1 MKSDRQAALPTGAF
15 RHLPSPPGPKGN
27 LLTGNAHDFF
37 TDRLGTLTRGR
48 EEFGD
53 VVAYRIGP
61 MRGVVVSRPELIEE
75 VLVHKAKSFKKDVM
89 SHMLHPA
96 TGDGI
101 FLSEGEFWKRQRRM
115 VTPTFHKQK
124 IALYADVMVSY
135 QETMCEWWSEGG
147 ERDVVPDIMETAL
160 GIATKTLFSVD
171 IDCELGRTLSA
182 AMTEVMTAVAMRITS
197 TLPLPEFVPTPLM
210 LRLKRAVAEL
220 DKIVY
225 QFIEERKTGQCSPD
239 DLLSLLLDARDH
251 EGDGTGMTDR
261 QVRDELMT
269 IFMAGFETT
278 SLSLAWMCH
287 LLATHPEIQS
297 RLRREVIEVLG
308 EGRPTAADYL
318 QLRYTE
324 GVVNETLRLYPPVAM
339 IGREA
344 LVDLEL
350 GGFHIRKGTA
360 VWPTPWITHRD
371 PQLWDMP
378 LEVRPERWTS
388 EARAQRPKHS
398 FFPFGGGPHNCVGRM
413 YAMMEMVLG
422 IAIIVRKFELE
433 PMPGKEPHPFPGYTI
448 RPEPGVT
455 VKLVP
460 RPPIEHHQ

>member
-1 MKSDRQAALPTGAF
+1 MSDTKATRPTGDF

-27 LLTGNAHDFF
+27 LLTGNAHAFVN
-37 TDRLGTLTRGR
+37 DRLGTLTRGH

-61 MRGVVVSRPELIEE
+61 IRGVVVSRPDLVDE

-124 IALYADVMVSY
+124 IAIYADAMVSY
-135 QETMCEWWSEGG
+135 IETMCEWWSGGG

-171 IDCELGRTLSA
+171 LDCELGRKLAA
-182 AMTEVMTAVAMRITS
+182 AMSEVMTTVAMRITS
-197 TLPLPEFVPTPLM
+197 ALPLPEFVPTPLM

-220 DKIVY
+220 DKLVY
-225 QFIEERKTGQCSPD
+225 QFIEERKNGQSSAD
-239 DLLSLLLDARDH
+239 DLLSLLLEARDND
-251 EGDGTGMTDR
+251 GDGTGMTDR
-261 QVRDELMT
+261 QVRDEVMT

-287 LLATHPEIQS
+287 VLATHPAIQS
-297 RLRREVIEVLG
+297 QLRREVVEMLG
-308 EGRPTAADYL
+308 ERRATAADYTRL
-318 QLRYTE
+318 PYTE
-324 GVVNETLRLYPPVAM
+324 SVVNETLRLYPPVAM

-344 LVDLEL
+344 LVDVEL
-350 GGFHIRKGTA
+350 GGYRIRKGTA
-360 VWPTPWITHRD
+360 VWPAPWITHRD
-371 PQLWDMP
+371 PHLWDMP
-378 LEVRPERWTS
+378 LEFRPERWTS
-388 EARAQRPKHS
+388 GSRAERPKHS
-398 FFPFGGGPHNCVGRM
+398 FFPFGGGPHNCIGRM

-422 IAIIVRKFELE
+422 IATIVRKYELDSV
-433 PMPGKEPHPFPGYTI
+433 PDMEPHPFPGYTI

-455 VKLVP
+455 VKLTP
-460 RPPIEHHQ
+460 RPSIENRAS

>member
-1 MKSDRQAALPTGAF
+1 MRSDGPAALPTGGF

-27 LLTGNAHDFF
+27 LLTGNAHDFL
-37 TDRLGTLTRGR
+37 TDRLATLTRGR

-53 VVAYRIGP
+53 VVRYRIGP
-61 MRGVVVSRPELIEE
+61 MHGVVVSRPELIEE
-75 VLVHKAKSFKKDVM
+75 VLVHKASSFKKDVM

-115 VTPTFHKQK
+115 VTPAFHKDK

-135 QETMCEWWSEGG
+135 QESMCEKWDSGG
-147 ERDVVPDIMETAL
+147 ERDVVPDITEMAL
-160 GIATKTLFSVD
+160 GIVARTLFSVD
-171 IDCELGRTLSA
+171 LDHEHGRTVAA
-182 AMTEVMTAVAMRITS
+182 AMTEVMAAVATRITS
-197 TLPLPEFVPTPLM
+197 ALPLPEFVPTPVM
-210 LRLKRAVAEL
+210 LRLKRGVAQL
-220 DKIVY
+220 DKIIY
-225 QFIEERKTGQCSPD
+225 QFIEDRKTGETSAD
-239 DLLSLLLDARDH
+239 DLLSLLLNARDH

-261 QVRDELMT
+261 QVRDEAMT

-287 LLATHPEIQS
+287 LLATHPEIQA
-297 RLRREVIEVLG
+297 RLRREAAEVLG
-308 EGRPTAADYL
+308 ERRATAADYPE
-318 QLRYTE
+318 LRYTE

-344 LVDLEL
+344 LVDVEL
-350 GGFHIRKGTA
+350 GGFRIDKGTA
-360 VWPTPWITHRD
+360 VWPAPWITHRD
-371 PQLWDMP
+371 PQLWNMP
-378 LEVRPERWTS
+378 LDVRPERWAS
-388 EARAQRPKHS
+388 ENREQLPKHA
-398 FFPFGGGPHNCVGRM
+398 FLPFGGGPHNCVGRM

-422 IAIIVRKFELE
+422 IATIVRRFELE
-433 PMPGKEPHPFPGYTI
+433 PVPGNEPHPFPGYTI

-460 RPPIEHHQ
+460 RLSTGHQQ